1 MVYYRKKLEEDF
13 NERGLGRNMV
23 VKGHRV
29 VLNILSP
36 EDVTQNYLVWMQDEE
51 VIQFMECRGESYTL
65 EELKD
70 YVERMNESHNDFL
83 FGVYTNDENEHI
95 GNIKIGEINLIHKFG
110 NLGLFIGNKKKWG
123 VGYGAE
129 AVKLAT
135 EFAFKELNL
144 NKLTAGIY
152 ENNIGCYRAFLKA
165 GYNEAGRLKKHRLY
179 KGKYVDQIVVE
190 KCKE

>member
-1 MVYYRKKLEEDF
+1 
-13 NERGLGRNMV
+13 

-51 VIQFMECRGESYTL
+51 VVQFMECRGESYTL

-83 FGVYTNDENEHI
+83 FGVYTKDENEHI
-95 GNIKIGEINLIHKFG
+95 GNIKIGEINLMHKFG

-179 KGKYVDQIVVE
+179 KGIYVDQIVVE

>member
-83 FGVYTNDENEHI
+83 FGVYTKDENEHI

-179 KGKYVDQIVVE
+179 KGIYVDQIVVE